1 MYEKI
6 FEKYSPEKEN
16 LIYILHEIQDNHPQ
30 QYVSE
35 DAVTA
40 VSEYLKIPRA
50 HIYGVLTFYTMFST
64 KPRGKNVIRLCESP
78 PCFLKGSEKV
88 LRKLRDV
95 LDVKVGETTPDG
107 LFTLELCACLG
118 SLAAGVKEIEA
129 KLREELD
136 KHNLSDEI
144 NILETG
150 SFGYFGTGVSM
161 MIYPE
166 QTTYANIKEE
176 DIAEI
181 VEEHFLKGG
190 DMKLGKKL

>member
-118 SLAAGVKEIEA
+118 VCGNAPV
-129 KLREELD
+129 
-136 KHNLSDEI
+136 
-144 NILETG
+144 
-150 SFGYFGTGVSM
+150 M
-161 MIYPE
+161 MINEDVYGNLTDTKVE
-166 QTTYANIKEE
+166 EIIKKIKE
-176 DIAEI
+176 A
-181 VEEHFLKGG
+181 
-190 DMKLGKKL
+190 